1 MPLSIRNKETV
12 ALAREV
18 AARTGRTV
26 TRTIHE
32 ALAKERAALP
42 PSSGLNPETQAF
54 LDKLHADVRAHGR
67 TGLKAD
73 KAFFDSL
80 YDE

>member
-1 MPLSIRNKETV
+1 MPLSIRNSETV

-32 ALAKERAALP
+32 ALEKEKERLGERP
-42 PSSGLNPETQAF
+42 PLRPETQAF
-54 LDKLHADVRAHGR
+54 LNELHARMRAAGE
-67 TGLKAD
+67 TGQKAD
-73 KAFFDSL
+73 KAFFDTL

>member
-1 MPLSIRNKETV
+1 MPLSIRNSETV
-12 ALAREV
+12 ALARDV

-32 ALAKERAALP
+32 ALEKEKAALSMT
-42 PSSGLNPETQAF
+42 SSLRPETAAF
-54 LDKLHADVRAHGR
+54 LKEWHAQIQARGTCNRIV
-67 TGLKAD
+67 D

>member
-1 MPLSIRNKETV
+1 MPLSIRNAETV

-26 TRTIHE
+26 TRAIHE
-32 ALAKERAALP
+32 ALEKEKAALGHEP
-42 PSSGLNPETQAF
+42 LLKPETAAF
-54 LDKLHADVRAHGR
+54 LKDLHARMRARGE
-67 TGLKAD
+67 TGQKAD
-73 KAFFDSL
+73 KAFLDSL

>member
-1 MPLSIRNKETV
+1 MPLSIRNKQTV

-32 ALAKERAALP
+32 ALAKEKAALP
-42 PSSGLNPETQAF
+42 PESGLSPETRAF
-54 LDKLHADVRAHGR
+54 LDKLHADIRARGR